1 MSNDHFNIR
10 EQMLRRL
17 SDALDIPMDINK
29 ADQKEAS
36 DSEEESEEDE

>member
-17 SDALDIPMDINK
+17 SDALDIPMDTNN

-36 DSEEESEEDE
+36 DSEEASDGDE